1 MGQSSLDSPTN
12 SITMKMFVVLALA
25 AVACAEPEAD
35 PALVYSGVYSP
46 LSYTSGYS
54 PLLRSFTPYTTGY
67 NTFNTFRT
75 FVKRDADADAEPE
88 ADPAVVC
95 TVARSFVRP
104 AVTYTTG
111 LNSYVHSFVKRDAEA
126 DPALVY
132 NTAAI
137 NPVAYSSAAIS
148 PVAYSTYNPV
158 VSHVNPFV
166 SYAATPVVAS
176 THQVTNY
183 NNPHHYTAVSNGV
196 FGPKYIAKNHGV
208 EHIVKREAEA
218 DPALVVPATYTN
230 IHHTVAQPITY
241 SAGVSPVVYNAVAGV
256 SPVYSAGH
264 HAVAATPFGL
274 THSSNVGLCFN
285 NVGQAVQC

>member
-75 FVKRDADADAEPE
+75 FVKRDADAEPE
-88 ADPAVVC
+88 ADPAVVYS
-95 TVARSFVRP
+95 TGAITPVIYNTYGSVVSPVSSFV
-104 AVTYTTG
+104 
-111 LNSYVHSFVKRDAEA
+111 
-126 DPALVY
+126 
-132 NTAAI
+132 
-137 NPVAYSSAAIS
+137 
-148 PVAYSTYNPV
+148 NPV
-158 VSHVNPFV
+158 VNPVNPVV